1 MASPAQSV
9 FRNRSFRLFYAG
21 QAFGYVGDGL
31 RIIAIPL
38 LVYHLTNSALST
50 GITYALELGPF
61 ALFGLVGGS
70 LADRLDRRMLMI
82 GCDLVRFAVMTLFAI
97 GYARGEL
104 SIPALY
110 FGVVLLSI
118 AAAIFVG
125 GSASSI
131 PYLIGKDRATQAV
144 SALLAAE
151 QISQTILPPV
161 GGALFALVGPLPALV
176 VNALTYLISQASLA
190 TIDTLGPE
198 RISGLPSL
206 REIAADVA
214 TGFRFLWADT
224 TMRTLSGL
232 SLFFNFFGI
241 MTGAVFIPFLKRD
254 FGASDTVVGYALG
267 IGALGA
273 VAGSFIAGRI
283 PTSWPFGRVLVIAYA
298 LDALLFLPV
307 MVARDLRIVIPFL
320 VLTNACAL
328 FELAQIVGWRMR
340 VTPAPLVGR
349 VFGAVRLVVL
359 LGTVPGALIGGYLA
373 DRFGARTPIVVSGIG
388 YLAMAIAIVALP
400 TIRRERR

>member
-1 MASPAQSV
+1 MASRAQSV
-9 FRNRSFRLFYAG
+9 FRNRSFSLFFVG
-21 QAFGYVGDGL
+21 QACGYVGDGL
-31 RIIAIPL
+31 RLIAIPL
-38 LVYHLTNSALST
+38 LVYHLTGSALST

-70 LADRLDRRMLMI
+70 LADRLDRRTLMI
-82 GCDLVRFAVMTLFAI
+82 GCDLVRFVVMTLFAI
-97 GYARGEL
+97 GYARGAL

-110 FGVVLLSI
+110 VGIVLLSI
-118 AAAIFVG
+118 AAAIFIG
-125 GSASSI
+125 GQASSI

-176 VNALTYLISQASLA
+176 VNALTYLVSQGSLA
-190 TIDTLGPE
+190 AIETLGPE
-198 RISGLPSL
+198 RASGLPNP
-206 REIAADVA
+206 REIGADVA
-214 TGFRFLWADT
+214 TGFRFMWADA

-232 SLFFNFFGI
+232 SLAFNFFGL

-267 IGALGA
+267 IGAIGA
-273 VAGSFIAGRI
+273 VAGSYVAGRI
-283 PTSWPFGRVLVIAYA
+283 PKSWPFGRVLTIAYVLDGA
-298 LDALLFLPV
+298 LFVPV
-307 MVARDLRIVIPFL
+307 MFARDLRVAIPFL
-320 VLTNACAL
+320 ALTNACVL
-328 FELAQIVGWRMR
+328 FEVAQIVGWRMR
-340 VTPAPLVGR
+340 VTPEALVGR

-373 DRFGARTPIVVSGIG
+373 DRYGARTPIVVSGVG
-388 YLAMAIAIVALP
+388 YLAMALAIACTP
-400 TIRRERR
+400 TIRRECR